1 MSSQVANGLLA
12 VLLGSIIAVV
22 LVVPVAAVL
31 YRRRGEMPFGS
42 LVVLLAAAIYG
53 VALWTYTLVP
63 IPATSDY
70 VCTQPILEPFA
81 SFRQLRANG
90 VRTPQLLAANPYF
103 WQTALN
109 VALFVP
115 FGYFVRRVLGRGFL
129 VAGLLGFTMSL
140 LIETTQLTGVWGI
153 FRCSY
158 RFFEVDDLI
167 TNTTGAVIGSILSVV
182 LVRSRSAGRSVRSA
196 GLAAGELTLGR
207 RWMGMVCDLLWTVG
221 TVVLV
226 TITYRAWVLYGDGG
240 GTLGGRTEMLL
251 GWAVAGVLQAVV
263 VLGAG
268 RTLGEWTVALGTEPR
283 STWPVALSR
292 LLKLGLGVGGF
303 VVLAVWNG
311 PSWVL
316 PGFLLVTWA
325 GTWFGDHS
333 GLANRLAGLRLRGR

>member
-12 VLLGSIIAVV
+12 VLLGSVIAVA

-31 YRRRGEMPFGS
+31 YRRRGEMPIGS

-63 IPATSDY
+63 FPATSDY

-158 RFFEVDDLI
+158 RFFEIDDLI

-182 LVRSRSAGRSVRSA
+182 LVSNRPGRPARASAHPSR
-196 GLAAGELTLGR
+196 ELTLGR

-226 TITYRAWVLYGDGG
+226 TVAYRAWVLYGDGA
-240 GTLGGRTEMLL
+240 GTLGGRVEMLL
-251 GWAVAGVLQAVV
+251 GWVVAGVLQAVA

-268 RTLGEWTVALGTEPR
+268 RTLGEWTVALGTQSR
-283 STWPVALSR
+283 GAWPVAVSR
-292 LLKLGLGVGGF
+292 MVKLVLGVGGF
-303 VVLAVWNG
+303 VALAVWGG
-311 PSWVL
+311 PAWVL
-316 PGFLLVTWA
+316 PGFLLLTWV